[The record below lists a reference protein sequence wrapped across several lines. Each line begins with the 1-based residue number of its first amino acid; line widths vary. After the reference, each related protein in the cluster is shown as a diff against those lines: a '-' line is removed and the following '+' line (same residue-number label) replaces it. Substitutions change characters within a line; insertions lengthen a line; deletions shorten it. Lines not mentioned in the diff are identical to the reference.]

1 MQTIGELTT
10 GLFVSSITA
19 RSRSHSEAALRGTD
33 HQLVMQTISEPLCMA
48 GRRPAGP
55 IVSTINW
62 LVKVDASR
70 EVTVAIA

>member
-1 MQTIGELTT
+1 MQTISELTT

-62 LVKVDASR
+62 LVKVDHWLPVLQ
-70 EVTVAIA
+70 VT